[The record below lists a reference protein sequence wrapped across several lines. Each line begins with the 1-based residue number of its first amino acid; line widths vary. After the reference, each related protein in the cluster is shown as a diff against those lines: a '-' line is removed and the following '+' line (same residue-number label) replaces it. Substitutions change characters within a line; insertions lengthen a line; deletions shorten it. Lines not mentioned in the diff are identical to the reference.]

1 MPNGFTALDT
11 LNGASTAA
19 TSTTGATP
27 VFTTAAT
34 TTPGT
39 SASPTTALASQSASS
54 GILRYPLDG
63 ATYYLALFILSYV
76 APSVQSSATA
86 NLIQTIGLPEPM
98 KMIDA
103 QSIELNANHRSFV
116 VQMAQQIYSQLAGVA
131 GNTKNP
137 ASVFGSVT
145 SAATEAAVSGAEQL
159 GIGWR
164 NFSWWS
170 WWGYRTSDGHSQKSL
185 HDYRSKLS
193 EFQGTQLPLEVFSK
207 HLDLNQIRLRQI
219 INTLKNYSLPSLNS
233 SPYFLNYPAMVLP
246 MYIPNQA
253 QLYEFKFCLI
263 NSVTVDWNSAG
274 TAAFFTGTQAP
285 VEVSLALRLIEV
297 GVWFQGDPFLTQGMF
312 AYANRYIIGI
322 NHDFII

>member
-1 MPNGFTALDT
+1 MGQAPPPFQLPERR
-11 LNGASTAA
+11 LYSRPPR
-19 TSTTGATP
+19 S
-27 VFTTAAT
+27 

-54 GILRYPLDG
+54 GILRYPLDS
-63 ATYYLALFILSYV
+63 ATYYLALFIYSYV

-86 NLIQTIGLPEPM
+86 TWLQTIGLPEPM

-116 VQMAQQIYSQLAGVA
+116 VQMAQQIYSQLAGV
-131 GNTKNP
+131 GNNTKNP

-145 SAATEAAVSGAEQL
+145 SAATEAAVSGAEQFGTGLADTFL
-159 GIGWR
+159 GGLGGAIEQAMGIAK
-164 NFSWWS
+164 NPCL
-170 WWGYRTSDGHSQKSL
+170 TI
-185 HDYRSKLS
+185 
-193 EFQGTQLPLEVFSK
+193 
-207 HLDLNQIRLRQI
+207 DLNSQNFKEHNFLWKFSPTSGPESIRLRQI
-219 INTLKNYSLPSLNS
+219 INTLKNYSLPALNS

-285 VEVSLALRLIEV
+285 VEVSLALRLIEIEL
-297 GVWFQGDPFLTQGMF
+297 WMQGDPFLTQGML
-312 AYANRYIIGI
+312 A
-322 NHDFII
+322 